1 MGIPDNL
8 NCLLRN
14 LCAGQEA
21 TIRTRNGTTDWFKIG
36 KGVFKVVY
44 CHRVYLTY
52 TQITSCKKSL
62 GWMIYKLKSRLLQKK
77 INNLKYADGTTLMAE
92 REQEPK
98 SLVMK
103 VLKRR
108 LKKLV

>member
-1 MGIPDNL
+1 
-8 NCLLRN
+8 
-14 LCAGQEA
+14 
-21 TIRTRNGTTDWFKIG
+21 
-36 KGVFKVVY
+36 
-44 CHRVYLTY
+44 
-52 TQITSCKKSL
+52 
-62 GWMIYKLKSRLLQKK
+62 MIYKLKSRLLQKK